1 MKKKSLVTLMISCGV
16 LASPLLIT
24 ACGGSSGGG
33 GTPVLPVVPAPA
45 PPPSAGTPPPASPP
59 AAAAPAAD
67 LSDCCTAGDKDFPKV
82 GGNLGNQNYSSLRK
96 INKGLVTQLGGAW
109 VNQIEGGMTTGNNQS
124 TTVVVDGVL
133 YIESALG
140 NVVAVDGKTG
150 VTKWKWTTPY
160 GSITRRGVAV
170 AKDLGLVFT
179 VATGNRL
186 VALRTDTGAV
196 EWIKQYPTSSTDP
209 DYKGAL
215 QKVALVYHDKRLY
228 LGTNDGNRGAAFSAD
243 ALTGKVLTTFW
254 GVPRAGELG
263 YDTWGGAPDTARTG
277 ATPWIHPAVD
287 PELGLVYWTFGNVR
301 GGSSQ
306 DGSSRPG
313 QNLFANSIVALDL
326 KSGEYKWHFQSVHH
340 DIWDMDNVMSPVLAD
355 VKIDGK
361 DRKVVIY
368 GSKTGMYY
376 ILDRK
381 DGSAPLGIDEVPVK
395 QDARQASWPTQPLP
409 RQGAWTETC
418 IVDQPLGTA
427 IPGDPNR
434 AVPNYTKGCLY
445 DAHWDVP
452 ILSIPG
458 HGGGANWNH
467 QSFSQR
473 TGLVY
478 TGMGYVSAAH
488 SLSESS
494 NGLRP
499 PGTYMTGAV
508 VAVDPSTNLVK
519 WKKPLPY
526 SVAHGNGILSTA
538 SDLLFIGQPDGNLLA
553 LDAQDGTELWRFQ
566 TGAAI
571 SASPVSY
578 EIDGEQY
585 IAVFSGG
592 TSIPYGDSAPRGDRL
607 WAFKVGGAV
616 TAAATPTPPVVRRPV
631 SGAAVEG
638 AALPTPNTVFL
649 ARVQTAANEPG
660 ATEST
665 AVNAMTPTFMRVP
678 VNTAV
683 TFTNPAANANTH
695 CATQFFEGRFNFRLT
710 PGQSQTHTFD
720 TPGEYFYNDCHSPRP
735 TGKIVVY

>member
-1 MKKKSLVTLMISCGV
+1 MKQKSLVTLLLSCGV
-16 LASPLLIT
+16 LTSPLLIS
-24 ACGGSSGGG
+24 ACGGSGGSA
-33 GTPVLPVVPAPA
+33 PVFPSVPAPA
-45 PPPSAGTPPPASPP
+45 PNAPPPPSAPP
-59 AAAAPAAD
+59 AAAPEPPASD
-67 LSDCCTAGDKDFPKV
+67 LSSCCTAGDKDFPKV
-82 GGNLGNQNYSSLRK
+82 GGNLGNQNYSSLHK
-96 INKGLVTQLGGAW
+96 INKGLVGQLGGAW
-109 VNQIEGGMTTGNNQS
+109 VNQIEGGMTTGTNQS
-124 TTVVVDGVL
+124 TTVVVDGVI

-140 NVVAVDGKTG
+140 NVIAVDGKTG
-150 VTKWKWTTPY
+150 LTKWKWTTPY

-186 VALRTDTGAV
+186 VALRTDTGSIA
-196 EWIKQYPTSSTDP
+196 WIKQYPTSNTDP
-209 DYKGAL
+209 DYQGAL
-215 QKVALVYHDKRLY
+215 QKVALVYHDKRVY

-243 ALTGKVLTTFW
+243 ATTGKVLTSFW
-254 GVPRAGELG
+254 GVPRPGEIG
-263 YDTWGGAPDTARTG
+263 YDTWGGAAESDRAG

-287 PELGLVYWTFGNVR
+287 PELGMVYWTFGNVR

-306 DGSSRPG
+306 NGSTRPG
-313 QNLFANSIVALDL
+313 LNLFANSIVALDL
-326 KSGEYKWHFQSVHH
+326 KTGEYKWHFQSVHH

-355 VKIDGK
+355 VKIDGRE
-361 DRKVVIY
+361 RKVVIY

-467 QSFSQR
+467 QAFSQR

-478 TGMGYVSAAH
+478 TGMGYVAAAH
-488 SLSESS
+488 SLTESS

-508 VAVDPSTNLVK
+508 VAVDPGTNLVK
-519 WKKPLPY
+519 WKKQMPY
-526 SVAHGNGILSTA
+526 SLAHGNGILTTA

-553 LDAQDGTELWRFQ
+553 LDANDGSELWRFQ

-571 SASPVSY
+571 SASPVTY

-585 IAVFSGG
+585 VAVYSGG
-592 TSIPYGDSAPRGDRL
+592 TGIPYGDSAPRGDRL
-607 WAFKVGGAV
+607 WAFKVGGTV
-616 TAAATPTPPVVRRPV
+616 QPPPTPQPPIVRRPV

-638 AALPTPNTVFL
+638 SALPTPNTVFL

-665 AVNAMTPTFMRVP
+665 AVNAMTPTWMRVP
-678 VNTAV
+678 ANTTV
-683 TFTNPAANANTH
+683 TFTNPGTNAHTH
-695 CATQFFEGRFNFRLT
+695 CATQFFEGRFAFRLA
-710 PGQSQTHTFD
+710 PGQSANHTFD
-720 TPGEYFYNDCHSPRP
+720 KPGEYFYNDCHSPRP

>member
-1 MKKKSLVTLMISCGV
+1 MKQKSLVTLLLSCGV
-16 LASPLLIT
+16 LTSPLLIS
-24 ACGGSSGGG
+24 ACGGSGDSA
-33 GTPVLPVVPAPA
+33 PVFPSVPAPA
-45 PPPSAGTPPPASPP
+45 PNAPPPPSAPP
-59 AAAAPAAD
+59 AAAPEPPASG
-67 LSDCCTAGDKDFPKV
+67 LSSCCTAGDKDFPKV
-82 GGNLGNQNYSSLRK
+82 GGNLGNQNYSSLHK
-96 INKGLVTQLGGAW
+96 INKGLVGQLGGAW
-109 VNQIEGGMTTGNNQS
+109 VNQIEGGMTTGTNQS
-124 TTVVVDGVL
+124 TTVVVDGVI

-140 NVVAVDGKTG
+140 NVIAVDGKTG
-150 VTKWKWTTPY
+150 LTKWKWTTPY

-186 VALRTDTGAV
+186 VALRTDTGSIA
-196 EWIKQYPTSSTDP
+196 WIKQYPTSNTDP
-209 DYKGAL
+209 DYQGAL
-215 QKVALVYHDKRLY
+215 QKVALVYHDKRVY

-243 ALTGKVLTTFW
+243 AATGKVLTSFW
-254 GVPRAGELG
+254 GVPRPGEIG
-263 YDTWGGAPDTARTG
+263 YDTWGGAAESDRAG

-287 PELGLVYWTFGNVR
+287 PELGMVYWTFGNVR

-306 DGSSRPG
+306 NGSTRPG
-313 QNLFANSIVALDL
+313 LNLFANSIVALDL
-326 KSGEYKWHFQSVHH
+326 KTGEYKWHFQSVHH

-355 VKIDGK
+355 VKIDGRE
-361 DRKVVIY
+361 RKVVIY

-467 QSFSQR
+467 QAFSQR

-478 TGMGYVSAAH
+478 TGMGYVAAAH
-488 SLSESS
+488 SLTESS

-508 VAVDPSTNLVK
+508 VAVDPGTNLVK
-519 WKKPLPY
+519 WKKQMPY
-526 SVAHGNGILSTA
+526 SLAHGNGILTTA

-553 LDAQDGTELWRFQ
+553 LDANDGSELWRFQ

-571 SASPVSY
+571 SASPVTY

-585 IAVFSGG
+585 VAVYSGG
-592 TSIPYGDSAPRGDRL
+592 TGIPYGDSAPRGDRL
-607 WAFKVGGAV
+607 WAFKVGGTV
-616 TAAATPTPPVVRRPV
+616 QPPPTPQPPIVRRPV

-665 AVNAMTPTFMRVP
+665 AVNAMTPTWMRVP
-678 VNTAV
+678 ANTTV
-683 TFTNPAANANTH
+683 TFTNPGTNAHTH
-695 CATQFFEGRFNFRLT
+695 CATQFFEGRFAFRLA
-710 PGQSQTHTFD
+710 PGQSANHTFD
-720 TPGEYFYNDCHSPRP
+720 KPGEYFYNDCHSPRP

>member
-1 MKKKSLVTLMISCGV
+1 MKQKSLVTLLLSCGV
-16 LASPLLIT
+16 LTSPLLIS
-24 ACGGSSGGG
+24 ACGGSGGSA
-33 GTPVLPVVPAPA
+33 PVFPSVPAPA
-45 PPPSAGTPPPASPP
+45 PNAPPPPSAPP
-59 AAAAPAAD
+59 AAAPEPPASD
-67 LSDCCTAGDKDFPKV
+67 LSNCCTAGDKDFPKV
-82 GGNLGNQNYSSLRK
+82 GGNLGNQNYSSLHK
-96 INKGLVTQLGGAW
+96 INKGLVGQLGGAW
-109 VNQIEGGMTTGNNQS
+109 VNQIEGGMTTGTNQS
-124 TTVVVDGVL
+124 TTVVVDGVI

-140 NVVAVDGKTG
+140 NVIAVDGKTG
-150 VTKWKWTTPY
+150 LTKWKWTTPY

-186 VALRTDTGAV
+186 VALRTDTGSIA
-196 EWIKQYPTSSTDP
+196 WIKQYPTSSTDP
-209 DYKGAL
+209 DYQGAL
-215 QKVALVYHDKRLY
+215 QKVALVYHDKRVY

-243 ALTGKVLTTFW
+243 ATTGKVLTSFW
-254 GVPRAGELG
+254 GVPRPGEIG
-263 YDTWGGAPDTARTG
+263 YDTWGGAAESDRAG

-287 PELGLVYWTFGNVR
+287 PELGMVYWTFGNVR

-306 DGSSRPG
+306 NGSTRPG
-313 QNLFANSIVALDL
+313 LNLFANSIVALDL
-326 KSGEYKWHFQSVHH
+326 KTGEYKWHFQSVHH

-355 VKIDGK
+355 VKIDGRE
-361 DRKVVIY
+361 RKVVIY

-467 QSFSQR
+467 QAFSQR

-478 TGMGYVSAAH
+478 TGMGYVAAAH
-488 SLSESS
+488 SLTESS

-508 VAVDPSTNLVK
+508 VAVDPGTNLVK
-519 WKKPLPY
+519 WKKQMPY
-526 SVAHGNGILSTA
+526 SLAHGNGILTTA

-553 LDAQDGTELWRFQ
+553 LDANDGSELWRFQ

-571 SASPVSY
+571 SASPVTY

-585 IAVFSGG
+585 VAVYSGG
-592 TSIPYGDSAPRGDRL
+592 TGIPYGDSAPRGDRL
-607 WAFKVGGAV
+607 WAFKVGGTV
-616 TAAATPTPPVVRRPV
+616 QPPPTPQPPIVRRPV

-638 AALPTPNTVFL
+638 SALPTPNTVFL

-665 AVNAMTPTFMRVP
+665 AVNAMTPTWMRVP
-678 VNTAV
+678 ANTTV
-683 TFTNPAANANTH
+683 TFTNPGTNAHTH
-695 CATQFFEGRFNFRLT
+695 CATQFFEGRFAFRLA
-710 PGQSQTHTFD
+710 PGQSANHTFD
-720 TPGEYFYNDCHSPRP
+720 KPGEYFYNDCHSPRP

>member
-1 MKKKSLVTLMISCGV
+1 MKQKSLVTLLLSCGV
-16 LASPLLIT
+16 LTSPLLIS
-24 ACGGSSGGG
+24 ACGGSGGSA
-33 GTPVLPVVPAPA
+33 PVFPSVPAPA
-45 PPPSAGTPPPASPP
+45 PNAPPPPSAPP
-59 AAAAPAAD
+59 AAAPEPPASD
-67 LSDCCTAGDKDFPKV
+67 LSSCCTAGDKDFPKV
-82 GGNLGNQNYSSLRK
+82 GGNLGNQNYSSLHK
-96 INKGLVTQLGGAW
+96 INKGLVGQLGGAW
-109 VNQIEGGMTTGNNQS
+109 VNQIEGGMTTGTNQS
-124 TTVVVDGVL
+124 TTVVVDGVI

-140 NVVAVDGKTG
+140 NVIAVDGKTG
-150 VTKWKWTTPY
+150 LTKWKWTTPY

-170 AKDLGLVFT
+170 AKYLGLVFT

-186 VALRTDTGAV
+186 VALRTDTGSIA
-196 EWIKQYPTSSTDP
+196 WIKQYPTSSTDP
-209 DYKGAL
+209 DYQGAL
-215 QKVALVYHDKRLY
+215 QKVALVYHDKRVY

-243 ALTGKVLTTFW
+243 ATTGKVLTSFW
-254 GVPRAGELG
+254 GVPRPGEIG
-263 YDTWGGAPDTARTG
+263 YDTWGGAAESDRAG

-287 PELGLVYWTFGNVR
+287 PELGMVYWTFGNVR

-306 DGSSRPG
+306 NGSTRPG
-313 QNLFANSIVALDL
+313 LNLFANSIVALDL
-326 KSGEYKWHFQSVHH
+326 KTGEYKWHFQSVHH

-355 VKIDGK
+355 VKIDGRE
-361 DRKVVIY
+361 RKVVIY

-467 QSFSQR
+467 QAFSQR

-478 TGMGYVSAAH
+478 TGMGYVAAAH
-488 SLSESS
+488 SLTESS

-508 VAVDPSTNLVK
+508 VAVDPGTNLVK
-519 WKKPLPY
+519 WKKQMPY
-526 SVAHGNGILSTA
+526 SLAHGNGILTTA

-553 LDAQDGTELWRFQ
+553 LDANDGSELWRFQ

-571 SASPVSY
+571 SASPVTY

-585 IAVFSGG
+585 VAVYSGG
-592 TSIPYGDSAPRGDRL
+592 TGIPYGDSAPRGDRL
-607 WAFKVGGAV
+607 WAFKVGGTV
-616 TAAATPTPPVVRRPV
+616 QPPPTPQPPIVRRPV

-638 AALPTPNTVFL
+638 SALPTPNTVFL

-665 AVNAMTPTFMRVP
+665 AVNAMTPTWMRVP
-678 VNTAV
+678 ANTTV
-683 TFTNPAANANTH
+683 TFTNPGTNAHTH
-695 CATQFFEGRFNFRLT
+695 CATQFFEGRFAFRLA
-710 PGQSQTHTFD
+710 PGQSANHTFD
-720 TPGEYFYNDCHSPRP
+720 KPGEYFYNDCHSPRP

>member
-1 MKKKSLVTLMISCGV
+1 MKQKSLVTLLLSCGV
-16 LASPLLIT
+16 LTSPLLIS
-24 ACGGSSGGG
+24 ACGGSGGSA
-33 GTPVLPVVPAPA
+33 PVFPSVPAPA
-45 PPPSAGTPPPASPP
+45 PNAPPPPSAPP
-59 AAAAPAAD
+59 AAAPEPPASD
-67 LSDCCTAGDKDFPKV
+67 LSSCCTAGDKDFPKV
-82 GGNLGNQNYSSLRK
+82 GGNLGNQNYSSLHK
-96 INKGLVTQLGGAW
+96 INKGLVGQLGGAW
-109 VNQIEGGMTTGNNQS
+109 VNQIEGGMTTGTNQS
-124 TTVVVDGVL
+124 TTVVVDGVI

-140 NVVAVDGKTG
+140 NVIAVDGKTG
-150 VTKWKWTTPY
+150 LTKWKWTTPY

-186 VALRTDTGAV
+186 VALRTDTGSIA
-196 EWIKQYPTSSTDP
+196 WIKQYPTSSTDP
-209 DYKGAL
+209 DYQGAL
-215 QKVALVYHDKRLY
+215 QKVALVYHDKRVY

-243 ALTGKVLTTFW
+243 ATTGKVLTSFW
-254 GVPRAGELG
+254 GVPRPGEIG
-263 YDTWGGAPDTARTG
+263 YDTWGGAAESDRAG

-287 PELGLVYWTFGNVR
+287 PELGMVYWTFGNVR

-306 DGSSRPG
+306 NGSTRPG
-313 QNLFANSIVALDL
+313 LNLFANSIVALDL
-326 KSGEYKWHFQSVHH
+326 KTGEYKWHFQSVHH

-355 VKIDGK
+355 VKIDGRE
-361 DRKVVIY
+361 RKVVIY

-467 QSFSQR
+467 QAFSQR

-478 TGMGYVSAAH
+478 TGMGYVAAAH
-488 SLSESS
+488 SLTESS

-508 VAVDPSTNLVK
+508 VAVDPGTNLVK
-519 WKKPLPY
+519 WKKQMPY
-526 SVAHGNGILSTA
+526 SLAHGNGILTTA

-553 LDAQDGTELWRFQ
+553 LDANDGSELWRFQ

-571 SASPVSY
+571 SASPVTY

-585 IAVFSGG
+585 VAVYSGG
-592 TSIPYGDSAPRGDRL
+592 TGIPYGDSAPRGDRL
-607 WAFKVGGAV
+607 WAFKVGGTV
-616 TAAATPTPPVVRRPV
+616 QPPPTPQPPIVRRPV

-638 AALPTPNTVFL
+638 SALPTPNTVFL

-665 AVNAMTPTFMRVP
+665 AVNAMTPTWMRVP
-678 VNTAV
+678 ANTTV
-683 TFTNPAANANTH
+683 TFTNPGTNAHTH
-695 CATQFFEGRFNFRLT
+695 CATQFFEGRFAFRLA
-710 PGQSQTHTFD
+710 PGQSANHTFD
-720 TPGEYFYNDCHSPRP
+720 KPGEYFYNDCHSPRP